1 MFFLRRV
8 AQGSLLTLILGLLAA
23 CAVEPPAQPMAQV
36 PQAPVSSS
44 VQPPPAAPAQQP
56 ATTTAPPAR
65 PAAEP
70 VTAAS
75 GIAVARAAEPVPPAE
90 PARVIQ
96 RVASRWVAVDWTE
109 LPGWPTD
116 RTSEFW
122 PALLRGCDKPA
133 PGWAAVCAAARSA
146 ARPGDDAEARA
157 WLQQRL
163 RPYRI
168 EAADG
173 AAEGLITGYVEARID
188 ARRQPSSAA
197 RVPIYAPPV
206 DLASRQPY
214 WTRKELDTLPAAR
227 KALRGRALAY
237 AADPLD
243 VLYLQIQGSG
253 RVQIREADGSTTIA
267 RLTYAGHNGH
277 PYRSV
282 GKWLIEKGEL
292 RTDGASWSDIK
303 AWAQRNPKRLND
315 LLWSNPRVVFFREE
329 PLADAQIA
337 PVGGQGIPL
346 TPGRSIA
353 VDVQSIPYGT
363 PVWLDTT
370 EPLSNAPLRRIVMA
384 QDTGS
389 AIVGAVR
396 ADYFWGW
403 GDEADALAGRM
414 KQPLRMWALWPGAAT
429 PP

>member
-1 MFFLRRV
+1 MARV
-8 AQGSLLTLILGLLAA
+8 
-23 CAVEPPAQPMAQV
+23 
-36 PQAPVSSS
+36 
-44 VQPPPAAPAQQP
+44 
-56 ATTTAPPAR
+56 
-65 PAAEP
+65 
-70 VTAAS
+70 
-75 GIAVARAAEPVPPAE
+75 AEPVPPAE

-96 RVASRWVAVDWTE
+96 RAASRWVAVDWTE

-227 KALRGRALAY
+227 QALRGRALAY

-253 RVQIREADGSTTIA
+253 RVQIREADGGTTIA

-277 PYRSV
+277 PYKSV

-292 RTDGASWSDIK
+292 RTDGASWPDIK
-303 AWAQRNPKRLND
+303 AWAQRNPKRLNE

-346 TPGRSIA
+346 TPRRSIA

-414 KQPLRMWALWPGAAT
+414 KQPLRMWALWPGATT